1 MAVGIKKL
9 TRGRNGFQS
18 RLGQHVLELLQ
29 NEFKPRL
36 EVCNRLTFRNL
47 KTPFEYVQNRKQLA
61 KKVGKGIVG
70 NYRLGASTEKV
81 LLCPLGPLA
90 EVLEFGLK
98 SEQPLIKRLVF
109 SLEPGLRAPSV
120 MLRECK
126 GPLDRCFFPGLAGG
140 LRRGSLR

>member
-47 KTPFEYVQNRKQLA
+47 KAPFEYVQNREQLA
-61 KKVGKGIVG
+61 KKVGKGIV
-70 NYRLGASTEKV
+70 EKV
-81 LLCPLGPLA
+81 LLFPLGPLA

-109 SLEPGLRAPSV
+109 SLEPGLRAP
-120 MLRECK
+120 CK
-126 GPLDRCFFPGLAGG
+126 GPLDGCFFPGLAGG